1 MEIFITL
8 ICFLVLAM
16 AVLIAFISLAVYFI
30 PIIIAYVRRHNNF
43 TAICLLTIFT
53 GWTFLGWLASLLWAL
68 NSDIEKDD
76 DREDEDSSNDE

>member
-1 MEIFITL
+1 MDMFVTL
-8 ICFLVLAM
+8 ILLLILTLAI
-16 AVLIAFISLAVYFI
+16 LLAFISLAIYFI

-68 NSDIEKDD
+68 NSDTEKDD
-76 DREDEDSSNDE
+76 DKEDEDSSNDE